1 MQELQEKERKHS
13 DVIDEL
19 RGQYNRSRISSG
31 NEKFQFSN
39 SQIKILDH
47 QIDEQIKQK
56 KDFEAKYQRAID
68 TIAQLRREIGDLQS
82 KYNARFEISISFRA
96 NIRAG
101 MNKHGMNEQ
110 SCIFIPLFE
119 SRTL

>member
-31 NEKFQFSN
+31 YEKFQFSN

-56 KDFEAKYQRAID
+56 KDFEAKYQRATD

-82 KYNARFEISISFRA
+82 KYNARFEFSTFI
-96 NIRAG
+96 
-101 MNKHGMNEQ
+101 Q
-110 SCIFIPLFE
+110 SQVQVQKF
-119 SRTL
+119 